1 MLTKVKRTSC
11 LIFIVWMGPAVLF
24 DLEHTARRNDVKS
37 CTSDE
42 CQWIKRAKTNTNSC
56 SLQNLK
62 LTKLEYGK
70 QENTCPT
77 VENFEPRTRNPD
89 PSTLCKEL
97 RDDLQNVCS
106 SAVVLHVLPQP
117 ELPNVSEEIPQCRGT
132 CRLCERGRGC

>member
-11 LIFIVWMGPAVLF
+11 SIFIVWMGPAVLF

-62 LTKLEYGK
+62 ETQNIFFGCYSVCETMKDTKEK
-70 QENTCPT
+70 
-77 VENFEPRTRNPD
+77 
-89 PSTLCKEL
+89 
-97 RDDLQNVCS
+97 
-106 SAVVLHVLPQP
+106 
-117 ELPNVSEEIPQCRGT
+117 
-132 CRLCERGRGC
+132 